1 MNQYLDKFLIIC
13 QVERGLSKNT
23 VSSYKT
29 DLVDFIN
36 FNKTS
41 EINKK
46 TIRSYLENLYLK
58 QIKRSS
64 YLRKLSSLNQFM
76 QFLVEEKVLIE
87 NPIVDIKRPA
97 KEKTLPKCLK
107 PAEIEI
113 LIETAKKD
121 NKFGIRMALIIDF
134 LYASG
139 MRISELLTL
148 KMNDIKNAEKLIM
161 IKGKGNKERLVP
173 LRKKTFE
180 LLAEYLIVRK
190 DFVSSLAGDK
200 YLFCSRSGTG
210 HLTREMVGMELK
222 KVARLANIDETRV
235 SPHVLRHSFATNLV
249 NKKINLRVV
258 QELLGHSDISTTE
271 IYIDTMDSEI
281 IDFVKEHHPMSN

>member
-1 MNQYLDKFLIIC
+1 
-13 QVERGLSKNT
+13 
-23 VSSYKT
+23 
-29 DLVDFIN
+29 
-36 FNKTS
+36 
-41 EINKK
+41 
-46 TIRSYLENLYLK
+46 
-58 QIKRSS
+58 
-64 YLRKLSSLNQFM
+64 LRKISSLNQFL
-76 QFLVEEKVLIE
+76 QFLVEENFLVE
-87 NPIVDIKRPA
+87 NPMVDIKRPA
-97 KEKTLPKCLK
+97 KEKSLPKFLK

-113 LIETAKKD
+113 LIENAKKD

-148 KMNDIKNAEKLIM
+148 RMSDIKNAEKLIM

-173 LRKKTFE
+173 LRKQTFG
-180 LLAEYLIVRK
+180 LLEKYLEVRK
-190 DFVSSLAGDK
+190 DFVSSLDGDK
-200 YLFCSRSGTG
+200 YLFCSRGGTG

-222 KVARLANIDETRV
+222 KVALLSNIDPTRV

-249 NKKINLRVV
+249 NKKVNLRVV

-281 IDFVKEHHPMSN
+281 VDFVKENHPMSN

>member
-121 NKFGIRMALIIDF
+121 
-134 LYASG
+134 
-139 MRISELLTL
+139 
-148 KMNDIKNAEKLIM
+148 
-161 IKGKGNKERLVP
+161 
-173 LRKKTFE
+173 KKS
-180 LLAEYLIVRK
+180 
-190 DFVSSLAGDK
+190 DS
-200 YLFCSRSGTG
+200 
-210 HLTREMVGMELK
+210 
-222 KVARLANIDETRV
+222 KVY
-235 SPHVLRHSFATNLV
+235 
-249 NKKINLRVV
+249 KI
-258 QELLGHSDISTTE
+258 
-271 IYIDTMDSEI
+271 
-281 IDFVKEHHPMSN
+281 

>member
-29 DLVDFIN
+29 DLIDFIN

-64 YLRKLSSLNQFM
+64 YLRKLSALNQFM

-121 NKFGIRMALIIDF
+121 NKFVKIID
-134 LYASG
+134 LN
-139 MRISELLTL
+139 R
-148 KMNDIKNAEKLIM
+148 
-161 IKGKGNKERLVP
+161 P
-173 LRKKTFE
+173 
-180 LLAEYLIVRK
+180 
-190 DFVSSLAGDK
+190 
-200 YLFCSRSGTG
+200 
-210 HLTREMVGMELK
+210 
-222 KVARLANIDETRV
+222 LANIDETRV